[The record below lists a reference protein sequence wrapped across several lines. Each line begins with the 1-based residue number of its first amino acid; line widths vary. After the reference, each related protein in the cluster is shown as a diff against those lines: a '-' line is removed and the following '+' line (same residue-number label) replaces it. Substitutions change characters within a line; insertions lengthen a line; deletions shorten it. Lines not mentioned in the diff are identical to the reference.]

1 LHPTLRLYLIPR
13 RPRHDRHP
21 AVAAT
26 ATPPH
31 PGGPPH
37 WQAHSPRCDA
47 LVAAPIPRI
56 RRVAIECQTTALVGW
71 APSDDRRP
79 SHLFSLLNDL
89 SVVSP
94 RSPPSSAGSGSIS
107 PRMARVPPPASAP
120 APAPPHIDTYAHA
133 HAHHAP
139 MSSTPLSAPLP
150 GTRPHYFGDERRSTN
165 GPVPPR
171 PDLFRRHSSHPYE
184 YNPASQPVAYRHV
197 DYTPVGL
204 GTSRAPISRTTKAC
218 NACRARKVRCD
229 AGGNA
234 GGEPS
239 RCSRCRES
247 GVPCVYSG
255 AQKKRGPCPG

>member
-1 LHPTLRLYLIPR
+1 MTDTQL
-13 RPRHDRHP
+13 
-21 AVAAT
+21 
-26 ATPPH
+26 
-31 PGGPPH
+31 
-37 WQAHSPRCDA
+37 SPRLRHLLIQEDRRTGK
-47 LVAAPIPRI
+47 LILPDVTRSSPPRSPEYAASPLSAKPPLSSGGLPLPR
-56 RRVAIECQTTALVGW
+56 